1 MSNANDFRG
10 VFGEVLDTVKDTFGN
25 WKHPLEEL
33 KDPIEN
39 LLLWIGRFL
48 RYKCTSLSNSQVKD
62 QNKVFEC
69 LNELNQACSASHLE
83 KICKKARNA
92 GLLGIN
98 TYALP
103 LLKFYEYTKK
113 ISLKSLK
120 SIDEVLL
127 AEFLSVYTGGL
138 SLATKKNYRIALLGL
153 FSYID
158 KQNQDENEKS
168 YIYNITLKN
177 ISGVNQSAGNK
188 LPTHLNNEE
197 LEKFLEG
204 IDKIEMSAKVRARNR
219 LLIKIIVFTG
229 MRSNEALQLK
239 IKDFT
244 LENGCYT
251 ILIKGKGDKYR
262 AVMLKAFH
270 IESLLKEWL
279 MEREL
284 YPVKNDLL
292 FCNQKGSALTQA
304 YLYKQVERIIN
315 FAGLRREKN
324 GAHMLRHS
332 FATLLYQKRH
342 DLILV
347 QEALGHASLNTSRI
361 YTHFDKQ
368 RLEEAAS
375 IWEED

>member
-1 MSNANDFRG
+1 M
-10 VFGEVLDTVKDTFGN
+10 
-25 WKHPLEEL
+25 KHPLEEL
-33 KDPIEN
+33 KDPVEN

-69 LNELNQACSASHLE
+69 LNEFNQACSSSQLE
-83 KICKKARNA
+83 KVCKKARNV

-103 LLKFYEYTKK
+103 LLKFYEYAQK

-120 SIDEVLL
+120 NIDEVML
-127 AEFLSVYTGGL
+127 AEFLSIYTGGL

-279 MEREL
+279 IEREL

-292 FCNQKGSALTQA
+292 FCNQKGNALTQA

-375 IWEED
+375 IWEEN

>member
-1 MSNANDFRG
+1 M
-10 VFGEVLDTVKDTFGN
+10 
-25 WKHPLEEL
+25 
-33 KDPIEN
+33 
-39 LLLWIGRFL
+39 
-48 RYKCTSLSNSQVKD
+48 
-62 QNKVFEC
+62 
-69 LNELNQACSASHLE
+69 
-83 KICKKARNA
+83 
-92 GLLGIN
+92 
-98 TYALP
+98 
-103 LLKFYEYTKK
+103 
-113 ISLKSLK
+113 
-120 SIDEVLL
+120 L
-127 AEFLSVYTGGL
+127 AEFLSIYTGGL

-375 IWEED
+375 IWEEN

>member
-1 MSNANDFRG
+1 M
-10 VFGEVLDTVKDTFGN
+10 
-25 WKHPLEEL
+25 KHPLEEL
-33 KDPIEN
+33 NDPIED

-69 LNELNQACSASHLE
+69 LNELNQACNLERLE
-83 KICKKARNA
+83 KVCKKARNA

-103 LLKFYEYTKK
+103 LLKFYEYAQKL
-113 ISLKSLK
+113 SLKSLK
-120 SIDEVLL
+120 NIDEVML
-127 AEFLSVYTGGL
+127 AEFLSIYTGGL

-177 ISGVNQSAGNK
+177 ISGANQSAGNK
-188 LPTHLNNEE
+188 LPTHLNSEE
-197 LEKFLEG
+197 LEKFLES

-279 MEREL
+279 IEREL

-292 FCNQKGSALTQA
+292 FCNQKGMALTQA
-304 YLYKQVERIIN
+304 YLYRQVERIIN

-375 IWEED
+375 IWEES

>member
-1 MSNANDFRG
+1 M
-10 VFGEVLDTVKDTFGN
+10 
-25 WKHPLEEL
+25 KHPLEEL
-33 KDPIEN
+33 NDPIEN
-39 LLLWIGRFL
+39 LLLWIRRFL

-69 LNELNQACSASHLE
+69 LNELNQACNLERLE
-83 KICKKARNA
+83 KVCKKARNA

-103 LLKFYEYTKK
+103 LLKFYEYAQKL
-113 ISLKSLK
+113 SLKSLK
-120 SIDEVLL
+120 NIDEVML

-197 LEKFLEG
+197 LEKFLES
-204 IDKIEMSAKVRARNR
+204 IDKIEMSAKVRVRNR

-239 IKDFT
+239 VKDFT

-270 IESLLKEWL
+270 IESLLKEWII
-279 MEREL
+279 EREL

-292 FCNQKGSALTQA
+292 FCNQKGMALTQA
-304 YLYKQVERIIN
+304 YLYRQVERIIN

-347 QEALGHASLNTSRI
+347 QEVLGHASLNTSRI
-361 YTHFDKQ
+361 YTHFDKE

-375 IWEED
+375 IWEEN

>member
-1 MSNANDFRG
+1 M
-10 VFGEVLDTVKDTFGN
+10 
-25 WKHPLEEL
+25 KHPLEEL
-33 KDPIEN
+33 KDPTEN

-69 LNELNQACSASHLE
+69 LNELNQACSSSQLE
-83 KICKKARNA
+83 KVCKKARNA

-103 LLKFYEYTKK
+103 LLKFYEYAQKL
-113 ISLKSLK
+113 SLKSLK
-120 SIDEVLL
+120 SIDEVML
-127 AEFLSVYTGGL
+127 AEFLSIYTGGL

-197 LEKFLEG
+197 LEKFLES

-279 MEREL
+279 IEREL

-361 YTHFDKQ
+361 YTHFDKE

-375 IWEED
+375 IWEEK

>member
-1 MSNANDFRG
+1 M
-10 VFGEVLDTVKDTFGN
+10 KY
-25 WKHPLEEL
+25 PLEEL
-33 KDPIEN
+33 KDPVEN

-69 LNELNQACSASHLE
+69 LNELNQARSSSQLE
-83 KICKKARNA
+83 KVCKKARNV

-103 LLKFYEYTKK
+103 LLKFYEYAQKL
-113 ISLKSLK
+113 SLKSLK
-120 SIDEVLL
+120 SIDEVML
-127 AEFLSVYTGGL
+127 AEFLSIYTGGL

-197 LEKFLEG
+197 LEKFLES

-279 MEREL
+279 IEREL

-361 YTHFDKQ
+361 YTHFDKE
-368 RLEEAAS
+368 RLKEAAS
-375 IWEED
+375 IWEEN

>member
-1 MSNANDFRG
+1 M
-10 VFGEVLDTVKDTFGN
+10 
-25 WKHPLEEL
+25 KHPLEEL

-69 LNELNQACSASHLE
+69 LNELNQACSASQLE
-83 KICKKARNA
+83 KVCKKARNA

-138 SLATKKNYRIALLGL
+138 SLATKKNYRIALLG
-153 FSYID
+153 FFGYID

-270 IESLLKEWL
+270 IESLLREWL
-279 MEREL
+279 IEREL

-375 IWEED
+375 IWEEN

>member
-1 MSNANDFRG
+1 M
-10 VFGEVLDTVKDTFGN
+10 
-25 WKHPLEEL
+25 KHPLEEL
-33 KDPIEN
+33 KDPTEN

-69 LNELNQACSASHLE
+69 LNELNQARSSSQLE
-83 KICKKARNA
+83 KVCKKARSA

-103 LLKFYEYTKK
+103 LLKFYEYAQKL
-113 ISLKSLK
+113 SLKSLK
-120 SIDEVLL
+120 NIDEVML
-127 AEFLSVYTGGL
+127 AEFLSIYTGGL

-279 MEREL
+279 IEREL
-284 YPVKNDLL
+284 YPVKSDLL
-292 FCNQKGSALTQA
+292 FCNQKGMALTQA

-375 IWEED
+375 IWEEN

>member
-1 MSNANDFRG
+1 M
-10 VFGEVLDTVKDTFGN
+10 
-25 WKHPLEEL
+25 KHPLEEL

-69 LNELNQACSASHLE
+69 LNELNHACSSSQLE
-83 KICKKARNA
+83 KVCKKARNV

-103 LLKFYEYTKK
+103 LLKFYEYAQKL
-113 ISLKSLK
+113 SLRSLK
-120 SIDEVLL
+120 SIDEVML
-127 AEFLSVYTGGL
+127 AEFLSIYTGGL

-158 KQNQDENEKS
+158 KHNQDENEKS

-177 ISGVNQSAGNK
+177 ISGANQSAGNK

-279 MEREL
+279 IERGL

-304 YLYKQVERIIN
+304 YLYRQVERIIN
-315 FAGLRREKN
+315 FTGLRREKN

-368 RLEEAAS
+368 HLEEAAS
-375 IWEED
+375 IWEEN

>member
-1 MSNANDFRG
+1 M
-10 VFGEVLDTVKDTFGN
+10 
-25 WKHPLEEL
+25 KHPLEEL
-33 KDPIEN
+33 NDPIEN

-69 LNELNQACSASHLE
+69 LNELNQACNLERLE
-83 KICKKARNA
+83 KVCKKARSA

-98 TYALP
+98 TYVLP
-103 LLKFYEYTKK
+103 LLKFYEYAQKL
-113 ISLKSLK
+113 SLKSLK
-120 SIDEVLL
+120 SIDEVML
-127 AEFLSVYTGGL
+127 AEFLSIYTGGL

-177 ISGVNQSAGNK
+177 ISGANQSAGNK
-188 LPTHLNNEE
+188 LPTHLNSEE
-197 LEKFLEG
+197 LEKFLES

-279 MEREL
+279 TEREL

-292 FCNQKGSALTQA
+292 FCNQKGMALTQA

-375 IWEED
+375 IWEES

>member
-1 MSNANDFRG
+1 M
-10 VFGEVLDTVKDTFGN
+10 
-25 WKHPLEEL
+25 KHPLEEL

-69 LNELNQACSASHLE
+69 LNEFNQACSSSQLE
-83 KICKKARNA
+83 KVCKKARNI

-103 LLKFYEYTKK
+103 LLKFYEYAQKL
-113 ISLKSLK
+113 SLKSLK
-120 SIDEVLL
+120 SIDEVML

-279 MEREL
+279 IEREL

-361 YTHFDKQ
+361 YTHFDKE
-368 RLEEAAS
+368 RLKEAAS
-375 IWEED
+375 IWEEN

>member
-1 MSNANDFRG
+1 M
-10 VFGEVLDTVKDTFGN
+10 
-25 WKHPLEEL
+25 KHPLEEL
-33 KDPIEN
+33 KDPVEN
-39 LLLWIGRFL
+39 LLLWIERFL

-69 LNELNQACSASHLE
+69 LNELNHACNSSQLE
-83 KICKKARNA
+83 KVCKKARNA

-120 SIDEVLL
+120 SIDEVML
-127 AEFLSVYTGGL
+127 AEFLSIYTGGL

-279 MEREL
+279 IEREL

-361 YTHFDKQ
+361 YTHFDKE
-368 RLEEAAS
+368 RLKEAAS
-375 IWEED
+375 IWEEN

>member
-1 MSNANDFRG
+1 M
-10 VFGEVLDTVKDTFGN
+10 
-25 WKHPLEEL
+25 KHPLEEL

-69 LNELNQACSASHLE
+69 LNELNQACSASQLE
-83 KICKKARNA
+83 KVCKKARNV

-103 LLKFYEYTKK
+103 LLKFYEYAQKL
-113 ISLKSLK
+113 SLKSLK
-120 SIDEVLL
+120 SIDEVML
-127 AEFLSVYTGGL
+127 AEFLSIYTGGL

-375 IWEED
+375 IWEEN

>member
-1 MSNANDFRG
+1 M
-10 VFGEVLDTVKDTFGN
+10 
-25 WKHPLEEL
+25 KHPLEEL
-33 KDPIEN
+33 KDPVEN

-69 LNELNQACSASHLE
+69 LNELNHACSSSHLE
-83 KICKKARNA
+83 KVCKKARNV

-103 LLKFYEYTKK
+103 LLKFYEYAQKL
-113 ISLKSLK
+113 SLKSLK
-120 SIDEVLL
+120 SIDEVML
-127 AEFLSVYTGGL
+127 AEFLSIYTGGL

-168 YIYNITLKN
+168 HIYNITLKN

-197 LEKFLEG
+197 LEKFLES

-279 MEREL
+279 IEREL

-315 FAGLRREKN
+315 FVGLRREKN

-361 YTHFDKQ
+361 YTHFDKE
-368 RLEEAAS
+368 RLKEAAS
-375 IWEED
+375 IWEEK

>member
-1 MSNANDFRG
+1 M
-10 VFGEVLDTVKDTFGN
+10 
-25 WKHPLEEL
+25 KHPLEEL
-33 KDPIEN
+33 KDPVEN
-39 LLLWIGRFL
+39 LLLWIERFL

-69 LNELNQACSASHLE
+69 LNELNHACNSSQLE
-83 KICKKARNA
+83 KVCKKARNA

-120 SIDEVLL
+120 SIDEVML

-197 LEKFLEG
+197 LEKFLES

-279 MEREL
+279 IEREL

-292 FCNQKGSALTQA
+292 FCNQKGGALTQA

-361 YTHFDKQ
+361 YTHFDKE

-375 IWEED
+375 IWEEN

>member
-1 MSNANDFRG
+1 M
-10 VFGEVLDTVKDTFGN
+10 
-25 WKHPLEEL
+25 KHPLEAL

-69 LNELNQACSASHLE
+69 FNELNQACSASHLE

-127 AEFLSVYTGGL
+127 AEFLSIYTGGL

-197 LEKFLEG
+197 LEKFLES

-219 LLIKIIVFTG
+219 LLVKIIVFTG

>member
-1 MSNANDFRG
+1 M
-10 VFGEVLDTVKDTFGN
+10 
-25 WKHPLEEL
+25 KHPLEEL
-33 KDPIEN
+33 NDPIED

-69 LNELNQACSASHLE
+69 LNELNQACNLERLE
-83 KICKKARNA
+83 KVCKKARSA

-98 TYALP
+98 TYAFP
-103 LLKFYEYTKK
+103 LLKFYEYAQRL
-113 ISLKSLK
+113 SLKSLK
-120 SIDEVLL
+120 NIDEVML

-177 ISGVNQSAGNK
+177 ISGANQSAGNK
-188 LPTHLNNEE
+188 LPTHLNSEE
-197 LEKFLEG
+197 LEKFLES

-279 MEREL
+279 IEREL

-292 FCNQKGSALTQA
+292 FCNQKGMALTQA
-304 YLYKQVERIIN
+304 YLYRQVERIIN

-375 IWEED
+375 IWEES

>member
-1 MSNANDFRG
+1 M
-10 VFGEVLDTVKDTFGN
+10 
-25 WKHPLEEL
+25 KHPLQEL
-33 KDPIEN
+33 NDPIEN

-69 LNELNQACSASHLE
+69 LNELNQTCNLERLE
-83 KICKKARNA
+83 KVCKKARNA

-103 LLKFYEYTKK
+103 LLKFYEYAQRL
-113 ISLKSLK
+113 SLKSLK
-120 SIDEVLL
+120 NIDEVML
-127 AEFLSVYTGGL
+127 AEFLSIYTGGL

-177 ISGVNQSAGNK
+177 ISGANQSAGNK
-188 LPTHLNNEE
+188 LPTHLNSEE
-197 LEKFLEG
+197 LEKFLES

-279 MEREL
+279 IERKL

-304 YLYKQVERIIN
+304 YLYRQVERIIN

-375 IWEED
+375 IWEES

>member
-1 MSNANDFRG
+1 M
-10 VFGEVLDTVKDTFGN
+10 
-25 WKHPLEEL
+25 KHSLEEL
-33 KDPIEN
+33 KDPTEN

-69 LNELNQACSASHLE
+69 LNELDHAFVSSSQLE
-83 KICKKARNA
+83 KVCKKARNA

-120 SIDEVLL
+120 NIDEVML
-127 AEFLSVYTGGL
+127 AEFLSIYTGGL

-197 LEKFLEG
+197 LEKFLES

-292 FCNQKGSALTQA
+292 FCNQKGGALTQA
-304 YLYKQVERIIN
+304 YLYRQVERIIN

-368 RLEEAAS
+368 RLEEATS
-375 IWEED
+375 IWEEN

>member
-1 MSNANDFRG
+1 M
-10 VFGEVLDTVKDTFGN
+10 
-25 WKHPLEEL
+25 KHPLEEL

-103 LLKFYEYTKK
+103 LLKFHEYTKK

-279 MEREL
+279 IEREL

-292 FCNQKGSALTQA
+292 FCNQKGNALTQA

>member
-1 MSNANDFRG
+1 M
-10 VFGEVLDTVKDTFGN
+10 
-25 WKHPLEEL
+25 KHPLEKL
-33 KDPIEN
+33 KDPTEN

-69 LNELNQACSASHLE
+69 LNDLNQACSSSQLE
-83 KICKKARNA
+83 KICKKVRNA

-113 ISLKSLK
+113 ISLNSLK
-120 SIDEVLL
+120 SIDEVML
-127 AEFLSVYTGGL
+127 AEFLSIYTGGL

-279 MEREL
+279 IEREL

-304 YLYKQVERIIN
+304 YLYRQVERIIN

-361 YTHFDKQ
+361 YTHFDKE

-375 IWEED
+375 IWEEN

>member
-1 MSNANDFRG
+1 M
-10 VFGEVLDTVKDTFGN
+10 
-25 WKHPLEEL
+25 KHPLEEL

-69 LNELNQACSASHLE
+69 LNELNQACSASQLE
-83 KICKKARNA
+83 KVCKKARNV

-103 LLKFYEYTKK
+103 LLKFYEYAQKL
-113 ISLKSLK
+113 SLKSLK
-120 SIDEVLL
+120 SIDEVML

-177 ISGVNQSAGNK
+177 ISGTNQSAGNK

-204 IDKIEMSAKVRARNR
+204 VDKIEMSAKVCARNR

-279 MEREL
+279 IEREL

-292 FCNQKGSALTQA
+292 FCNQKGGALTQA

-375 IWEED
+375 IWEEN

>member
-1 MSNANDFRG
+1 M
-10 VFGEVLDTVKDTFGN
+10 
-25 WKHPLEEL
+25 KHPLEEL

-69 LNELNQACSASHLE
+69 LNELNHACSSSQLE
-83 KICKKARNA
+83 KVCKKARNV

-103 LLKFYEYTKK
+103 LLKFYEYAQKL
-113 ISLKSLK
+113 SLKSLK
-120 SIDEVLL
+120 SIDEVML
-127 AEFLSVYTGGL
+127 AEFLSIYTGGL

-197 LEKFLEG
+197 LEKFLES

-279 MEREL
+279 TEREL

-315 FAGLRREKN
+315 FADLRREKN

-368 RLEEAAS
+368 RLEEATS
-375 IWEED
+375 IWEEN

>member
-1 MSNANDFRG
+1 M
-10 VFGEVLDTVKDTFGN
+10 
-25 WKHPLEEL
+25 KHPLEEL

-69 LNELNQACSASHLE
+69 LNELNQAFSSNQLE
-83 KICKKARNA
+83 KVCKKARNA

-98 TYALP
+98 TYTLP

-244 LENGCYT
+244 LENDCYT

-375 IWEED
+375 IWEEN

>member
-1 MSNANDFRG
+1 M
-10 VFGEVLDTVKDTFGN
+10 
-25 WKHPLEEL
+25 KHPLEEL
-33 KDPIEN
+33 KDPVEN

-69 LNELNQACSASHLE
+69 LSELNQACSSSQLE
-83 KICKKARNA
+83 KVCKKARNA

-103 LLKFYEYTKK
+103 LLKFYEYAQKL
-113 ISLKSLK
+113 SLKSLK
-120 SIDEVLL
+120 SIDEVML
-127 AEFLSVYTGGL
+127 AEFLSIYTGGL

-197 LEKFLEG
+197 LEKFLES

-279 MEREL
+279 TEREL

-375 IWEED
+375 IWEEN

>member
-1 MSNANDFRG
+1 M
-10 VFGEVLDTVKDTFGN
+10 
-25 WKHPLEEL
+25 KHPLEEL
-33 KDPIEN
+33 KDPTEN

-69 LNELNQACSASHLE
+69 LNELNHACSSSQLE
-83 KICKKARNA
+83 KVCKKVRNA

-113 ISLKSLK
+113 ISLNSLK
-120 SIDEVLL
+120 SIDEVML

-177 ISGVNQSAGNK
+177 ISGANQSAGNK

-279 MEREL
+279 IERGL

-304 YLYKQVERIIN
+304 YLYRQVERIIN
-315 FAGLRREKN
+315 FAELRREKN

-375 IWEED
+375 IWEEN

>member
-1 MSNANDFRG
+1 M
-10 VFGEVLDTVKDTFGN
+10 
-25 WKHPLEEL
+25 KHPLEEL
-33 KDPIEN
+33 KDPTEN

-69 LNELNQACSASHLE
+69 LNELNQACSSSQLE
-83 KICKKARNA
+83 KVCKKARNA
-92 GLLGIN
+92 GILGIN

-120 SIDEVLL
+120 SIDEVML

-138 SLATKKNYRIALLGL
+138 SLATKKNYRIALLGF

-177 ISGVNQSAGNK
+177 ISGANQSAGNK

-270 IESLLKEWL
+270 IKSLLKEWL
-279 MEREL
+279 IEREL

-292 FCNQKGSALTQA
+292 FCNQKGNALTQA

-375 IWEED
+375 IWEEN

>member
-1 MSNANDFRG
+1 M
-10 VFGEVLDTVKDTFGN
+10 
-25 WKHPLEEL
+25 KHSLEEL

-69 LNELNQACSASHLE
+69 LNELNHACSSSQLE
-83 KICKKARNA
+83 KVCKKARSA

-103 LLKFYEYTKK
+103 LLKFYEYAQKL
-113 ISLKSLK
+113 SLKSLK
-120 SIDEVLL
+120 SIDEVML
-127 AEFLSVYTGGL
+127 AEFLSIYTGGL

-177 ISGVNQSAGNK
+177 ISGVNQNAGNK

-197 LEKFLEG
+197 LEKFLES

-279 MEREL
+279 TEREL

-375 IWEED
+375 IWEEN

>member
-1 MSNANDFRG
+1 M
-10 VFGEVLDTVKDTFGN
+10 
-25 WKHPLEEL
+25 KHPLEEL

-69 LNELNQACSASHLE
+69 LNEFNHACSSSQLE
-83 KICKKARNA
+83 KVCKKARNA

-120 SIDEVLL
+120 SIDKVML
-127 AEFLSVYTGGL
+127 AEFLSIYTGCL

-279 MEREL
+279 IEREL
-284 YPVKNDLL
+284 YSVKNDLL

-315 FAGLRREKN
+315 FTGLRREKN

-361 YTHFDKQ
+361 YTHFDKE
-368 RLEEAAS
+368 RLKEAAS
-375 IWEED
+375 IWEEN

>member
-1 MSNANDFRG
+1 M
-10 VFGEVLDTVKDTFGN
+10 
-25 WKHPLEEL
+25 KHPLEEL
-33 KDPIEN
+33 KDPVEN

-69 LNELNQACSASHLE
+69 LNELNHACSSSHLE
-83 KICKKARNA
+83 KICKKARNI

-103 LLKFYEYTKK
+103 LLKFYEYAQKL
-113 ISLKSLK
+113 SLKSLK
-120 SIDEVLL
+120 SIDEVML
-127 AEFLSVYTGGL
+127 AEFLSIYTGGL

-197 LEKFLEG
+197 LEKFLES

-279 MEREL
+279 IEREL

-304 YLYKQVERIIN
+304 YLYRQVERIIN

-368 RLEEAAS
+368 RLKEAAS
-375 IWEED
+375 IWEEN

>member
-1 MSNANDFRG
+1 M
-10 VFGEVLDTVKDTFGN
+10 
-25 WKHPLEEL
+25 KHPLEEL

-292 FCNQKGSALTQA
+292 FCNQKGNALTQA

-315 FAGLRREKN
+315 FVGLRREKN

>member
-1 MSNANDFRG
+1 M
-10 VFGEVLDTVKDTFGN
+10 
-25 WKHPLEEL
+25 KHPLEEL

-39 LLLWIGRFL
+39 LLLWIARFL
-48 RYKCTSLSNSQVKD
+48 RYKCTSLSNSSVKD
-62 QNKVFEC
+62 PNKVFEC
-69 LNELNQACSASHLE
+69 LSEFNQISTQKELE
-83 KICKKARNA
+83 KVCKKARNV
-92 GLLGIN
+92 GLLGIS

-103 LLKFYEYTKK
+103 LLKFYEYAKK

-120 SIDEVLL
+120 KIDEVML
-127 AEFLSVYTGGL
+127 AEFLSVHTGGL
-138 SLATKKNYRIALLGL
+138 SLSTKKNYRIALLGL
-153 FSYID
+153 FGFID

-177 ISGVNQSAGNK
+177 ISGTKQSSGNK
-188 LPTHLNNEE
+188 LPTHLNSEE
-197 LEKFLEG
+197 LEKFLES

-229 MRSNEALQLK
+229 MRSTEALNLK
-239 IKDFT
+239 IKDFN
-244 LENGCYT
+244 LEKGCYT
-251 ILIKGKGDKYR
+251 ISIKGKGDKFR
-262 AVMLKAFH
+262 VVMLKASH

-279 MEREL
+279 IEREL

-292 FCNQKGSALTQA
+292 FCNQKGGTLTQA

-347 QEALGHASLNTSRI
+347 QEALGHASVNTSRI
-361 YTHFDKQ
+361 YTHFDKK

-375 IWEED
+375 IWEEN

>member
-1 MSNANDFRG
+1 M
-10 VFGEVLDTVKDTFGN
+10 
-25 WKHPLEEL
+25 KHPLEEL

-69 LNELNQACSASHLE
+69 LNELNQACSSSQLE
-83 KICKKARNA
+83 KVCKKARNV

-113 ISLKSLK
+113 ISLRSLK
-120 SIDEVLL
+120 SIDEVML
-127 AEFLSVYTGGL
+127 AEFLSIYTGGL

-197 LEKFLEG
+197 LEKFLES

-279 MEREL
+279 IEREL

-368 RLEEAAS
+368 RLKEAAS
-375 IWEED
+375 IWEEN

>member
-1 MSNANDFRG
+1 M
-10 VFGEVLDTVKDTFGN
+10 
-25 WKHPLEEL
+25 KHPLEEL
-33 KDPIEN
+33 KDPAEN

-69 LNELNQACSASHLE
+69 LNELNHACSASQLE
-83 KICKKARNA
+83 KVCKKARNV

-103 LLKFYEYTKK
+103 LLKFYEYSQKL
-113 ISLKSLK
+113 SLKSLK
-120 SIDEVLL
+120 NIDEVML
-127 AEFLSVYTGGL
+127 AEFLSIYTGGL

-197 LEKFLEG
+197 LEKFLKG

-279 MEREL
+279 IEREL

-375 IWEED
+375 IWEEK

>member
-1 MSNANDFRG
+1 M
-10 VFGEVLDTVKDTFGN
+10 
-25 WKHPLEEL
+25 KHPLEEL

-127 AEFLSVYTGGL
+127 AEFLSIYTGGL

-204 IDKIEMSAKVRARNR
+204 IDKIEMSAKVCARNR

-361 YTHFDKQ
+361 YTHFDKE
-368 RLEEAAS
+368 RLKEAAS

>member
-1 MSNANDFRG
+1 M
-10 VFGEVLDTVKDTFGN
+10 
-25 WKHPLEEL
+25 KHPLEEL
-33 KDPIEN
+33 KDPVEN

-69 LNELNQACSASHLE
+69 LNELNHAFVSSSQLE
-83 KICKKARNA
+83 KVCKKARNV

-103 LLKFYEYTKK
+103 LLKFYEYAQKL
-113 ISLKSLK
+113 SLKSLK
-120 SIDEVLL
+120 SIDEVML

-197 LEKFLEG
+197 LETFLES

-229 MRSNEALQLK
+229 MRSNEALNLK
-239 IKDFT
+239 IKDFS

-251 ILIKGKGDKYR
+251 ISIKGKGDKFR

-270 IESLLKEWL
+270 IENLLKEWL
-279 MEREL
+279 IEREL

-292 FCNQKGSALTQA
+292 FCNQKGMALTQA

-375 IWEED
+375 IWEEN

>member
-1 MSNANDFRG
+1 M
-10 VFGEVLDTVKDTFGN
+10 
-25 WKHPLEEL
+25 KHPLEEL
-33 KDPIEN
+33 NDPIEN

-69 LNELNQACSASHLE
+69 LNELNQACNLERLE
-83 KICKKARNA
+83 KVCKKARNA

-103 LLKFYEYTKK
+103 LLKFYEYAQKL
-113 ISLKSLK
+113 SLKSLK
-120 SIDEVLL
+120 NIDEVML
-127 AEFLSVYTGGL
+127 AEFLSIYTGGL

-188 LPTHLNNEE
+188 LPTHLNSEE
-197 LEKFLEG
+197 LEKFLES
-204 IDKIEMSAKVRARNR
+204 IDKIEMSAKVCARNR

-279 MEREL
+279 IEREL

-292 FCNQKGSALTQA
+292 FCNQKGMALTQA
-304 YLYKQVERIIN
+304 YLYRQVERIIN

-375 IWEED
+375 IWEES

>member
-1 MSNANDFRG
+1 M
-10 VFGEVLDTVKDTFGN
+10 
-25 WKHPLEEL
+25 KHPLEEL

-62 QNKVFEC
+62 RSKVFEC
-69 LNELNQACSASHLE
+69 LNELNHACNSSQLE
-83 KICKKARNA
+83 KVCKKARNV

-120 SIDEVLL
+120 SIDEVML

-177 ISGVNQSAGNK
+177 ISGVNQNAGNK

-279 MEREL
+279 IEREL

-292 FCNQKGSALTQA
+292 FCNQKGTALTQA

-361 YTHFDKQ
+361 YTHFDKE
-368 RLEEAAS
+368 RLKEAAS
-375 IWEED
+375 IWEEN

>member
-1 MSNANDFRG
+1 M
-10 VFGEVLDTVKDTFGN
+10 
-25 WKHPLEEL
+25 KHPLEEL
-33 KDPIEN
+33 KDPVEN

-69 LNELNQACSASHLE
+69 LNELNQACSSSQLE
-83 KICKKARNA
+83 KVCKKARNA

-177 ISGVNQSAGNK
+177 ISGVSQSAGNK

-279 MEREL
+279 IERGL

-304 YLYKQVERIIN
+304 YLYRQVERIIN
-315 FAGLRREKN
+315 FTGLRREKN

-368 RLEEAAS
+368 HLEEAAS
-375 IWEED
+375 IWEEN